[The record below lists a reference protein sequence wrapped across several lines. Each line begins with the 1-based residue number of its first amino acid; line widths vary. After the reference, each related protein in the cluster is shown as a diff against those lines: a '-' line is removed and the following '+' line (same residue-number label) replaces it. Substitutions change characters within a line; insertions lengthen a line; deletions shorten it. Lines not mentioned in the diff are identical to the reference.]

1 MMAVMRGTDVRV
13 LRAGVAGLILVL
25 AMTACSPGAPTST
38 TSSSPAQS
46 ESPSSSP
53 SAPTSE
59 TPAPTPTPTPTDLDP
74 GLPGTEVQL
83 AVSRTSGAG
92 GQISVR
98 AFIVDVVESG
108 GTCTLTMRHGSVE
121 RTAEAAAVADASTT
135 ICGPLTIRDVVSGAW
150 DGTVSYTSPSAHGE
164 VDVEV
169 VVP

>member
-1 MMAVMRGTDVRV
+1 MRV
-13 LRAGVAGLILVL
+13 LRAGVAGLILAL
-25 AMTACSPGAPTST
+25 ALTACTPGAPTSN

-59 TPAPTPTPTPTDLDP
+59 TPAPTPTPTDPDP

-92 GQISVR
+92 GRISVR